1 MARTGFF
8 HHFGTFLLFSATIL
22 LIIVCISAPV
32 VRNISLL
39 RVDLGPRSGSG
50 DNGIFDD
57 DENTSAYLTF
67 GTFGY
72 CAKGVMGVLNGDRC
86 SKSQIGYSPARL
98 VENYGGLN
106 QYSDAAISSTRSL
119 TKAFVLHPIAAGL
132 NFIAFM
138 LALGAGFVGSLL
150 ASLVAL
156 LAFLTT
162 AVACIIDFVAF
173 AIVRNKVNDDD
184 RSSIKASYG
193 SAAWCLLAAAIC
205 SLLGSAVVFLTCCSG
220 RLRKRREARHGPVV
234 KEGAP
239 IDGYGTPVQ
248 RRRRWF

>member
-8 HHFGTFLLFSATIL
+8 HHLGTFLLFAATIL

-39 RVDLGPRSGSG
+39 RVDFGPLAGRVTDDNFDGS
-50 DNGIFDD
+50 
-57 DENTSAYLTF
+57 SYVTF
-67 GTFGY
+67 GTFGF
-72 CAKGVMGVLNGDRC
+72 CPKGILVQEDGDHC
-86 SKSQIGYSPARL
+86 SKARLGYSPATI
-98 VENYGGLN
+98 VESYGGSES
-106 QYSDAAISSTRSL
+106 YSDAAISTTRSL

-138 LALGAGFVGSLL
+138 LALGAGLVGSLL

-162 AVACIIDFVAF
+162 AVACILDFVAF
-173 AIVRNKVNDDD
+173 AIIRNKVNDDD
-184 RSSIKASYG
+184 RSFVRARYG
-193 SAAWCLLAAAIC
+193 SAAWCLLAAAVC
-205 SLLGSAVVFLTCCSG
+205 SLVGSAIVFLTCCSG
-220 RLRKRREARHGPVV
+220 RLRKHRESRRAGGVPVV
-234 KEGAP
+234 KEGP
-239 IDGYGTPVQ
+239 IDGYGAPVQ